1 MKPNSSVVRPAF
13 GGNHSHLDPNAAHAR
28 IYADW
33 RHLESF
39 KTLAPLQRC
48 ILEDILM
55 SFSKHEGNEVRLTAS
70 GIRQRYSV
78 SHNTARRAISSLE
91 QQGWIE
97 RIRLG
102 PGPTG
107 QAGGVYRILCID
119 AYGYRV
125 RGPYMQWRANR
136 GAS

>member
-1 MKPNSSVVRPAF
+1 MKPSNSVVRPAF
-13 GGNHSHLDPNAAHAR
+13 GGHHPHLDPNAAHAR
-28 IYADW
+28 IYSDW
-33 RHLESF
+33 RHLEAF

-48 ILEDILM
+48 VLEDILLT
-55 SFSKHEGNEVRLTAS
+55 FNKHQGNETRLTAN

-78 SHNTARRAISSLE
+78 SHNTARRAISGLE
-91 QQGWIE
+91 DRGWIE

-119 AYGYRV
+119 SFGFRI
-125 RGPYMQWRANR
+125 RGPYMKWRPVEGGN
-136 GAS
+136 